1 MRKVNRKRRI
11 IRQKNISLQT
21 KKKRLMTTIDIII
34 LFIISIGILLGL
46 VKGALKQLAGLL
58 GLIVGLLAA
67 KALYATVA
75 TQEFSHVTHN
85 MTVAQLLGFLTIWVI
100 VPLLFWGVAC
110 LLTKALD
117 VVCLGWINR
126 LLGGVLGGMVH
137 ALLVSLLI
145 CVLEAVD
152 TKSDLISKG
161 QKQESIL
168 YYRMEPLVGLF
179 FPAAKEFT
187 EQIYNEINDATE
199 RI

>member
-1 MRKVNRKRRI
+1 
-11 IRQKNISLQT
+11 
-21 KKKRLMTTIDIII
+21 MTIIDITI
-34 LFIISIGILLGL
+34 LVIISVGILLGI

-75 TQEFSHVTHN
+75 QEVFSHVTDN
-85 MTVAQLLGFLTIWVI
+85 LTVAQALAFLAIWVI

-110 LLTKALD
+110 VLTKALD
-117 VVCLGWINR
+117 TVCLGWVNR
-126 LLGGVLGGMVH
+126 LLGGVLGGAVH

-152 TKSDLISKG
+152 TKNDVFSKG
-161 QKQESIL
+161 QKLESIL
-168 YYRMEPLVGLF
+168 YYRKEPLAGLF
-179 FPAAKEFT
+179 FPAAKDIT
-187 EQIYNEINDATE
+187 EQIYKEINDATE